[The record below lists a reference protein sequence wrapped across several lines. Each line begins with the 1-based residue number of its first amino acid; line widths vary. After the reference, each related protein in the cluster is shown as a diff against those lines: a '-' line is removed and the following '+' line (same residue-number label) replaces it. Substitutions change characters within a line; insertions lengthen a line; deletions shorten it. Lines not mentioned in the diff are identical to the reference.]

1 MNTSF
6 EKLFNELDK
15 KVTKPNN
22 EGHDVH
28 ISDLKFGDIV
38 WVKIPYVEN
47 DPISYNGY
55 SPKRISGNIYRDKN
69 GYTGKVRPAMVI
81 GTENNNIIYAYL
93 SSRKPAERNKHFWH
107 EVQNLEN
114 IPRTSEHS
122 YVQCSEPRSLSLKTD
137 TVRKIGYLHTEDIQL
152 IKDKMNSL
160 STTVITGYDAI
171 RYMNENTKQ
180 QLIDIVNEKGYEKTE
195 KGYTN
200 GHVHIT
206 INETGIIRYHFP
218 LSVQEVRE
226 RTKEMYPH
234 IQFKLAVEELRIKEM
249 ELHKNERTHTL

>member
-1 MNTSF
+1 
-6 EKLFNELDK
+6 
-15 KVTKPNN
+15 
-22 EGHDVH
+22 
-28 ISDLKFGDIV
+28 
-38 WVKIPYVEN
+38 
-47 DPISYNGY
+47 
-55 SPKRISGNIYRDKN
+55 
-69 GYTGKVRPAMVI
+69 
-81 GTENNNIIYAYL
+81 
-93 SSRKPAERNKHFWH
+93 
-107 EVQNLEN
+107 
-114 IPRTSEHS
+114 
-122 YVQCSEPRSLSLKTD
+122 
-137 TVRKIGYLHTEDIQL
+137 
-152 IKDKMNSL
+152 MNSL